1 MAPSD
6 FYERP
11 TVFDAPFQDRWEDAQ
26 IHTATSNDGES
37 RSRRFGKK
45 ATQLCWHEICQLYLD
60 KLG

>member
-1 MAPSD
+1 MAPND

-37 RSRRFGKK
+37 RSRRFGKNGH
-45 ATQLCWHEICQLYLD
+45 AVVLA
-60 KLG
+60 